1 MGVSTL
7 IPLNYNSF
15 HISVYFFKHLPCCL
29 SSVTLFLKVHS
40 LQPER
45 EQNIIYV
52 QLTQINLAIMT
63 SISEPGT

>member
-1 MGVSTL
+1 M
-7 IPLNYNSF
+7 
-15 HISVYFFKHLPCCL
+15 FFKLLPCCL
-29 SSVTLFLKVHS
+29 LSVSLFLKVHS